1 MMTGSTHPLALDG
14 EAFGSIRR
22 RAVLRRVATLF
33 FVLVLLVA
41 GRAGAQV
48 VETPQ
53 PFDSAGRVMAITPSI
68 AARLQLTPP
77 AWRITGDYSEARLF
91 ALGNE
96 GYVIVVTRPSGVVER
111 YSVTPEEREYL
122 RVRVS
127 TLPPDLPSQV
137 SAGMRRAASNANRA
151 TRNAF
156 VRDQV
161 ILGLLVYAPS
171 FATTITNNGTAWT
184 AGYLLAAGSSFFGA
198 LEASRELNITP
209 AMHHLSTQAAV
220 RGGAIGGLLSYGIS
234 GTDDEHAIA
243 AGVFFGSVGGTAAG
257 LYFGQEM
264 REGVAQ
270 AAGFGADA
278 LAALT
283 VGTLFMAQ
291 GDGTTPSE
299 RLRPEWALWIGGAAL
314 AGYPLGALYA
324 RRAPYNVTAGDVYAL
339 YVSSVVG
346 VAAAVPFIIDGHPTD
361 REVATALT
369 SGLVLGA
376 VAGERFLV
384 RRVDHSRGD
393 GTLLGLGAI
402 AGGLMAAG
410 LFTLINQDSEKDA
423 VQWAFAA
430 AGGIAGMA
438 LTERYL
444 TPDRDAG
451 RTASSRIRFT
461 PGALALAAAGV
472 PGRFPV
478 LNVAF

>member
-1 MMTGSTHPLALDG
+1 MITGSTHPLALDG
-14 EAFGSIRR
+14 EAFASTRQ
-22 RAVLRRVATLF
+22 RAVPRRLATLF
-33 FVLVLLVA
+33 IVLCALA
-41 GRAGAQV
+41 STRAGAQV

-91 ALGNE
+91 SLGNE

-122 RVRVS
+122 RVRTS
-127 TLPPDLPSQV
+127 KLPPDLASQV
-137 SAGMRRAASNANRA
+137 TEGVRRAARNANRA

-161 ILGLLVYAPS
+161 LLGLLIYAPS
-171 FATTITNNGTAWT
+171 FATTITDNEAAWG

-198 LEASRELNITP
+198 LEASRNLNITP

-220 RGGAIGGLLSYGIS
+220 RGAGIGALLAYGLAGV
-234 GTDDEHAIA
+234 DPDENAIA
-243 AGVFFGSVGGTAAG
+243 AGVFFGSIGGTAAG
-257 LYFGQEM
+257 LTFGRHM
-264 REGVAQ
+264 TEGGAQ
-270 AAGFGADA
+270 AAGYGADA
-278 LAALT
+278 MAGLALAGVFIVDDDVDLDDR
-283 VGTLFMAQ
+283 F
-291 GDGTTPSE
+291 
-299 RLRPEWALWIGGAAL
+299 RPEHGLWIGGAAL

-324 RRAPYNVTAGDVYAL
+324 RYAPYNVTAGDVYSL
-339 YVSSVVG
+339 YVTTLVGAATAMPFIVDRDLNDRTTAAAIAAGGVVG
-346 VAAAVPFIIDGHPTD
+346 AIAGD
-361 REVATALT
+361 R
-369 SGLVLGA
+369 
-376 VAGERFLV
+376 FFV
-384 RRVDHSRGD
+384 RRADHSRGD

-402 AGGLMAAG
+402 AGGLMGAG
-410 LFTLINQDSEKDA
+410 LYALINPDDDGGA
-423 VQWAFAA
+423 TTWGFAA
-430 AGGIAGMA
+430 AGGIGGLA
-438 LTERYL
+438 LTERYI